1 MSAPATSAVQEIAE
15 GIFVPQW
22 PAPRNVRALI
32 TTRNGGV
39 STGPYA
45 SFNLGAGSGDDAAA
59 VAQNRAR
66 LRRFLPGDPVWL
78 RQVHGTAVADADA
91 HAGSAAAVEADAAFA
106 RGAGVVCAVL
116 AADCLPVLLADA
128 AGSVVGAAH
137 AGWRGLAAGVVEN
150 TIAAMGVDPATLVAY
165 LGPCISGAHFE
176 VGAEVRDAFC
186 SGDTAAGAAFAPKT
200 NGKWLANLSMLASQR
215 LMRAGV
221 SRHSIFGSG
230 ACTYAEPARFHS
242 YRRDGASGRM
252 AALIWRAQ
260 ATV

>member
-1 MSAPATSAVQEIAE
+1 VSAPAASLQQEIAE

-22 PAPRNVRALI
+22 PAPGNVRALI

-39 STGPYA
+39 SSGPYA

-59 VAQNRAR
+59 VAENRAR

-78 RQVHGTAVADADA
+78 KQVHGTAVADADA
-91 HAGSAAAVEADAAFA
+91 RADSAGEVEADAAVA
-106 RGAGVVCAVL
+106 RGVGVVCAVL
-116 AADCLPVLLADA
+116 AADCLPVLLADT

-137 AGWRGLAAGVVEN
+137 AGWRGLAAGVVEHA
-150 TIAAMGVDPATLVAY
+150 IAAMQVDPSTLVAY

-176 VGAEVRDAFC
+176 VGADVRDAFC
-186 SGDTAAGAAFAPKT
+186 NGDAVAAAAFAPKT
-200 NGKWLANLSMLASQR
+200 NGKWLADLPMLASQR
-215 LMRAGV
+215 LLRAGV
-221 SRHSIFGSG
+221 SQHSIFGSG

-260 ATV
+260 ASA